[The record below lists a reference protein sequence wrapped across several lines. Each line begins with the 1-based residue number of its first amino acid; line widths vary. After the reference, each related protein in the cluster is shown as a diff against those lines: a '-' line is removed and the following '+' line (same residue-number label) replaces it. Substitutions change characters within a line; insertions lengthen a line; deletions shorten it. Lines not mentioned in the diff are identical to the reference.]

1 MATQRSHRLS
11 RRSSGETTACER
23 PDSRANFAG
32 EFEANFNEELHK
44 GLLQVETE
52 SASIILPT
60 ATSPGFGSESM
71 LVRGLQVPTK
81 SKRVSSGFKYPDVLE
96 KSGVSKESWAT
107 FTSEIKQHAN
117 MDASQWLT
125 VLGKSALALGVGNL
139 MIGFFGVIPAVIVGQ
154 KLRKKQEKQNFKAA
168 DQSGALADCVKR
180 WNETYFLPRM
190 LVVRVDIPG
199 EASDMAAMDISTSKS
214 FQQGTGQ
221 SSSYNADVSGNAR
234 YSDAQIEETRARM
247 KAARRGRIVIIPAN
261 ASDAPGSSGAQES
274 SPGAANSVEGGADA
288 ATEEGMEQSEAV
300 TMFGLD
306 VTPRHQL
313 ANDSDKLQSGL

>member
-1 MATQRSHRLS
+1 MATPSSHRLS

-23 PDSRANFAG
+23 PYSRPNFA
-32 EFEANFNEELHK
+32 EDFEVKVNEELHK
-44 GLLQVETE
+44 GLLQTHSQSMSV
-52 SASIILPT
+52 ILPT
-60 ATSPGFGSESM
+60 ATSPGFGIESV
-71 LVRGLQVPTK
+71 LVRGLQVPTR

-107 FTSEIKQHAN
+107 FTSEVKQHAN

-154 KLRKKQEKQNFKAA
+154 KLRQKQEKQNLRAA

-180 WNETYFLPRM
+180 WNETYFLPNK

-199 EASDMAAMDISTSKS
+199 EASDMAAMDISTSKL
-214 FQQGTGQ
+214 FQQSTGQ
-221 SSSYNADVSGNAR
+221 SSSYHPVVSGNTR
-234 YSDAQIEETRARM
+234 YSDAQVEETRARL

-261 ASDAPGSSGAQES
+261 VSGAPGLSGSQES
-274 SPGAANSVEGGADA
+274 SLGASNSLEEDA
-288 ATEEGMEQSEAV
+288 ETAEEGTAHDEVV
-300 TMFGLD
+300 TIF
-306 VTPRHQL
+306 
-313 ANDSDKLQSGL
+313 